1 MVVVEAYFANSCRLN
16 QSRLLL
22 EHLVSKLEKLGLSP
36 RLFRDTLNKAVIVW
50 IVIAEATMGVRTASR
65 GLLGRAWS
73 R

>member
-1 MVVVEAYFANSCRLN
+1 M
-16 QSRLLL
+16 LLAVRNPKITIVRNDCQL
-22 EHLVSKLEKLGLSP
+22 RV
-36 RLFRDTLNKAVIVW
+36 RDTLNKAVIVW

>member
-1 MVVVEAYFANSCRLN
+1 MRCGCA
-16 QSRLLL
+16 
-22 EHLVSKLEKLGLSP
+22 GTT
-36 RLFRDTLNKAVIVW
+36 RDTLNKAVIVW